1 MLGSP
6 RAFRDDYLIFVYGRK
21 WLGKGG
27 VKITL
32 PPPKKKK
39 KSQEEFAPESF
50 RMIVL
55 SRL

>member
-6 RAFRDDYLIFVYGRK
+6 RAFRDYYLIFVYGRK

-27 VKITL
+27 IKITL
-32 PPPKKKK
+32 PPQKKK

-50 RMIVL
+50 QMIVL